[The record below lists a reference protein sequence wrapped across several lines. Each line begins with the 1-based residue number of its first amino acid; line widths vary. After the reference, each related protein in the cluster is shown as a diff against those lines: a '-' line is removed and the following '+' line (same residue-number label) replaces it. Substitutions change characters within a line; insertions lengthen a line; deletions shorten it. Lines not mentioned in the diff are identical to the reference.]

1 MSADGKAAT
10 NGAENDVLIVH
21 EQQLR
26 ARLGLDRALIDVI
39 EQAFAALARGG
50 VQMPPILSMH
60 MPELNAELDVKT
72 AYIPGLPGFAVKISP
87 GFFDNPARGLPS
99 TSGLMVVLSAQT
111 GRVRAV
117 LLDNGY
123 LTDLRTAAAGG
134 VAARHL
140 SRPGSTRAA
149 IFGAGLQARMQLQA
163 LRLVRPID
171 QAVIWARD
179 PVRAQAL
186 ARALD
191 GPDLSVRAEPDPRAA
206 AGFADII
213 VTTTPASQPILRA
226 AWLRPGQHVTAMGS
240 DQPGKNELEPQCLD
254 RADLYVADRL
264 SQTRAL
270 GELRAALAAGPGPDQ
285 AAIRE
290 LADIVSGR
298 HPGRQGPDQI
308 TIADLTGTG
317 VQDTAIATH
326 ALAAF
331 SHEV

>member
-1 MSADGKAAT
+1 MS
-10 NGAENDVLIVH
+10 DVLILN
-21 EQQLR
+21 EDQIR
-26 ARLGLDRALIDVI
+26 ARIALDATAIDVI
-39 EQAFAALARGG
+39 EGAFATLARGG

-60 MPELNAELDVKT
+60 MPERNAEVDVKT
-72 AYIPGLPGFAVKISP
+72 AYVPGLAGFAVKISP
-87 GFFDNPARGLPS
+87 GFFDNPGRGLPS
-99 TSGLMVVLSAQT
+99 TSGLMVVLSSET

-123 LTDLRTAAAGG
+123 LTDVRTAAAGG

-140 SRPGSTRAA
+140 SRPDSSRAA

-163 LRLVRPID
+163 LRLVRPIS

-179 PVRAQAL
+179 TARAQAL
-186 ARALD
+186 ADDMTGD
-191 GPDLSVRAEPDPRAA
+191 GLQVRAEPDPERAA
-206 AGFADII
+206 AFADII

-226 AWLRPGQHVTAMGS
+226 EWLRPGQHITAMGS
-240 DQPGKNELEPQCLD
+240 DQPGKNELDPHCLS

-264 SQTRAL
+264 AQTRIL
-270 GELRAALAAGPGPDQ
+270 GELRAALAAGTAPD
-285 AAIRE
+285 APPE
-290 LADIVSGR
+290 LGDIITGR
-298 HPGRQGPDQI
+298 HPGRSAPDQI

-331 SHEV
+331 SDEA